1 MSLPVEYERQ
11 IAKKRIP
18 GILRSIAAAE
28 NRAALLPEAK
38 ARAERDRAER
48 LRRLVAEL
56 LALMGPDEPTAS
68 REGSRQKAAADRAPA
83 RSESTVAL
91 DAQTGVEAKAV
102 EGEAAEV
109 TANQAPSLA
118 PTARQIGRARVGFDQ
133 RAARGATEAVVRP
146 GLPSIP
152 QATG

>member
-18 GILRSIAAAE
+18 GLLRSIAAAE
-28 NRAALLPEAK
+28 NQAALLPEAK

-48 LRRLVAEL
+48 LRSLVAEL
-56 LALMGPDEPTAS
+56 LALMGPDEPTAA
-68 REGSRQKAAADRAPA
+68 REGSRQKAAAERAPV
-83 RSESTVAL
+83 RSGSTVAV

-109 TANQAPSLA
+109 TASQAPAPA
-118 PTARQIGRARVGFDQ
+118 PTRRVGRPRGGFDQ
-133 RAARGATEAVVRP
+133 RTARSTTEGLIRP
-146 GLPSIP
+146 GLPSPP
-152 QATG
+152 QGTG